1 MGDHFMHSLIAEV
14 KLQFSNKFV
23 AIDIMK
29 TPSLFGI
36 QLWLEVFKLLTEK
49 YFFRLY
55 EALLL
60 WVFLIYFEQA
70 GSRSGL
76 SFILTNT
83 FMSTVQEHI
92 SVHR

>member
-1 MGDHFMHSLIAEV
+1 MHSLIAEV

-36 QLWLEVFKLLTEK
+36 QLYDWRYLYYLLKST
-49 YFFRLY
+49 FFRLY

-70 GSRSGL
+70 GSKSGL
-76 SFILTNT
+76 IFILTDN
-83 FMSTVQEHI
+83 FMSSVQEHI